1 MRAMSVRRLAYYVIG
16 LGVILPLLANDP
28 AIIAMLFDPEFLTI
42 TGTVGVA
49 MVRNDVRTVVAR
61 LRSSAVV
68 IDIAAGIAMAR
79 EDPRSLMRTRAEEHR
94 LNSSHVA

>member
-1 MRAMSVRRLAYYVIG
+1 MSVRRLAYYVIG
-16 LGVILPLLANDP
+16 LGVILPLLAIDP

-49 MVRNDVRTVVAR
+49 MVRNDVRTVVER
-61 LRSSAVV
+61 LRSSGVV

-79 EDPRSLMRTRAEEHR
+79 EDPRSLMRT
-94 LNSSHVA
+94 